1 MARSAG
7 RAQAP
12 AGYSPRP
19 DWQLRLSTYGA
30 RRAAARA
37 LPRAPP
43 SPRGR
48 RHARAARPRWDGHPP
63 GSGSALLRPRPLRTV
78 RAGCPAHGS
87 SKPRGRGGLKR
98 RFPALAGLLPALAGC
113 VHQAGLVIV
122 GWAGPPVVGEIA
134 GGYRLAG
141 DLQPPPFPLLRRLGW
156 LTSGE

>member
-1 MARSAG
+1 G
-7 RAQAP
+7 
-12 AGYSPRP
+12 
-19 DWQLRLSTYGA
+19 QLRLSTYGA

-43 SPRGR
+43 SPGGR

-98 RFPALAGLLPALAGC
+98 RFPALAGLVPAVGGGVAQAGVFILGRGRAPVRGERAWGDALAG
-113 VHQAGLVIV
+113 
-122 GWAGPPVVGEIA
+122 GPPPPPVPLARGA
-134 GGYRLAG
+134 GGAVAR
-141 DLQPPPFPLLRRLGW
+141 
-156 LTSGE
+156 